1 MTGFM
6 ALKRQRFWQPY
17 SQKKYRT
24 VYEGFLY
31 AILDKSSPSFLEEKL
46 SESECLTHQP
56 THVVLVLSLKSAVCC
71 LLESTMY
78 YCATVLCC
86 CWPKQQQRPG
96 CPVRVGK
103 LGLGTVGLKFK
114 EKAFVHLFVIWS
126 SFLFLPSPAVIMNVN
141 INSTHRLPTLKYIS
155 CYVSKT
161 VVQEG
166 TCHHDESVHG
176 GDSFQGKQFA

>member
-1 MTGFM
+1 MMDFFM
-6 ALKRQRFWQPY
+6 LCSISRHYLFGRRNCPNQ
-17 SQKKYRT
+17 T
-24 VYEGFLY
+24 VSL
-31 AILDKSSPSFLEEKL
+31 LTQHTLCLSFLCSL
-46 SESECLTHQP
+46 VWSLLCTVLLCCA
-56 THVVLVLSLKSAVCC
+56 VVL
-71 LLESTMY
+71 
-78 YCATVLCC
+78 LCC
-86 CWPKQQQRPG
+86 CWPKQQRPG
-96 CPVRVGK
+96 CPVRVGM